1 MTAHRPF
8 PAEGV
13 RAAWEEFPRQ
23 HARTQG
29 FTLGTPRRFTVA
41 PDGSRVAFI
50 RSSAGD
56 DPVGR
61 LWVLDLPAGVERCV
75 ADPAELGAANDGLPP
90 EERARRE
97 RVRESGGGIT
107 AYATDEAVSKAVFT
121 LGGRLFLADLDAD
134 PEAGATRAVTVD
146 GAVVDPR
153 LDPAGERIAFVRAG
167 ALWVVDVDPDADEP
181 RRLVGEDDPDVTW
194 GLPEFVA
201 AEEMDRQR
209 GFWWAPDG
217 RTLAVARVDVSTVT
231 TWYVTDP
238 ADPAGVPTAL
248 RYPAAGAPNADVTLA
263 LVDLDGRRLGIG
275 WDRATYPYLADVW
288 WSTRRPLLA
297 AQTRDQRRLA
307 FVTVEPTTGAC
318 EPLRELADDRWVDL
332 VPGLPRVLDDGRL
345 LHALDDPEADARR
358 LAVNGVAVSPQ
369 DLQIRG
375 VAGIADG
382 AAVVTAS
389 AGDPTAVAVW
399 RIPLDGADAEPLTP
413 AAGVHQAA
421 AGGDV
426 VVVITGRTLDRPDAL
441 TEVHHAGGTLT
452 IATNARAPA
461 LAPRVQQAALGARG
475 LRSALLL
482 PNGWTVDDGP
492 LPVLCDPYGGPHAQR
507 VMQARAA
514 FGVSQWFADAG
525 YAVLVTDGRGSPGRG
540 PAWERTIAG
549 DLATAPLADQ
559 VDALHAAA
567 EAFPGTLDLDRVA
580 IRGWSFGGYLAA
592 LAVLRRPDV
601 FHAAVAGA
609 PVTEWRLYD
618 THYTERYL
626 GLPEADADAYDRSG
640 LLPDAPGLT
649 RPLLLIHGLADD
661 NVVAAHTLRLSRA
674 LLEAGRPHRVLPLV
688 GVTHMTPQEAVAE
701 ALLHLQ
707 LDFLDDALDVAPQS
721 AQTSLVSP

>member
-1 MTAHRPF
+1 VTAQRPF
-8 PAEGV
+8 PVEGV

-23 HARTQG
+23 HARTQR
-29 FTLGTPRRFTVA
+29 FTLGAPRGFTVA

-56 DPVGR
+56 DPVGQ
-61 LWVLDLPAGVERCV
+61 LWVVDLLTGAERCA
-75 ADPAELGAANDGLPP
+75 ADPAELGDAGAEGPP

-97 RVRESGGGIT
+97 RLRESGGGIT
-107 AYATDEAVSKAVFT
+107 AYATDEAVRKAVFT

-134 PEAGATRAVTVD
+134 LDSGTTGAVALD

-153 LDPAGERIAFVRAG
+153 LDPAGERIAFVQDG
-167 ALWVVDVDPDADEP
+167 ALWVVAVDPEGDEP
-181 RRLVGEDDPDVTW
+181 RQLVGEDDPDVTW

-217 RTLAVARVDVSTVT
+217 RTLAVARVDVSGVT

-238 ADPAGVPTAL
+238 ADPAAEPAAL
-248 RYPAAGAPNADVTLA
+248 RYPSAGTPNAEVTLA
-263 LVDLDGRRLGIG
+263 LVDLDGRRLDIS
-275 WDRATYPYLADVW
+275 WDRATYPYLANVW
-288 WSTRRPLLA
+288 WSTERPLLA
-297 AQTRDQRRLA
+297 VQTRDQRRLA
-307 FVTVEPTTGAC
+307 LVTVHPATGAC

-332 VPGLPRVLDDGRL
+332 VDGVPRVLDDGRL
-345 LHALDDPEADARR
+345 LHHLDDPEADARR
-358 LAVNGVAVSPQ
+358 LAVNGVTVSPR

-382 AAVVTAS
+382 DAIVTAS
-389 AGDPTAVAVW
+389 AGDPSAVAVW
-399 RIPLDGADAEPLTP
+399 RIPLDGGDAEPLTP
-413 AAGVHQAA
+413 ATGIHQAA
-421 AGGDV
+421 VGGD
-426 VVVITGRTLDRPDAL
+426 VVVITGRALDRPDAI
-441 TEVHHAGGTLT
+441 TEVHHGGGILEIPTH
-452 IATNARAPA
+452 AHAPA
-461 LAPRVQQAALGARG
+461 LTPRVQQAVLGERE

-482 PNGWTVDDGP
+482 PHGWTVDDGP

-507 VMQARAA
+507 VLQASAA

-580 IRGWSFGGYLAA
+580 IRGWSFGGYLAT
-592 LAVLRRPDV
+592 LAVLRRPEV
-601 FHAAVAGA
+601 FHAAAAGA

-626 GLPEADADAYDRSG
+626 GLPEADAAAYDGSS

-674 LLEAGRPHRVLPLV
+674 LLEAGRPHCVLPLV

-701 ALLHLQ
+701 ALLRLQ